1 EFSFHAD
8 ALGVRFI
15 DNSLRDRD
23 VFFERLLARID
34 HDRAVKT
41 RRDAIIA
48 RLFIAMIEM
57 DGENSFGK
65 HSLGGAN
72 YRLEHAFVGIFPG
85 ALRKL
90 NDERRAT
97 LDIAAEQAEALFH
110 VVDVVRADRKFA
122 VGDFVKLSGG
132 DDHMAEFKDFRF
144 GAGNLNPKSE
154 NLKCEITQ
162 CPFGLAGNITLT
174 SVPCGVESISTRP
187 L

>member
-1 EFSFHAD
+1 MAFVHFDVFFDAAQHAEFSFHAD
-8 ALGVRFI
+8 ALGVCFI

-41 RRDAIIA
+41 RRDAIIT

-57 DGENSFGK
+57 DGENGFGK
-65 HSLGGAN
+65 HSLGRAN

-110 VVDVVRADRKFA
+110 VVDVIGADRKFA
-122 VGDFVKLSGG
+122 VGDLVKLSGG
-132 DDHMAEFKDFRF
+132 DDHMAEFQVWSRK
-144 GAGNLNPKSE
+144 LKS
-154 NLKCEITQ
+154 KI
-162 CPFGLAGNITLT
+162 
-174 SVPCGVESISTRP
+174 
-187 L
+187 